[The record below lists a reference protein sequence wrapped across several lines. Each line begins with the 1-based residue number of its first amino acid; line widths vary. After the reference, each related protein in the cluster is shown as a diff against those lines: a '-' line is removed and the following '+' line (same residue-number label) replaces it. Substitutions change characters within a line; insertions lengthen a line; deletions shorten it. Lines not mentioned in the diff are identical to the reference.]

1 MHNTIMKDLESDNV
15 FTNLTV
21 LTMLRYFI
29 NDDLAKDIMPFLR
42 KMLKH
47 KLAMTRRKS
56 LLVLHNIYQLY
67 PHLIDDFKDIV
78 LSAFSDP

>member
-1 MHNTIMKDLESDNV
+1 MHNTIIKDLDSENM

-29 NDDLAKDIMPFLR
+29 NDDISRDVLPILR

-47 KLAMTRRKS
+47 KIGMIRRKS
-56 LLVLHNIYQLY
+56 LLAYYNIFQLY
-67 PHLIDDFKDIV
+67 PHLIDDMQ
-78 LSAFSDP
+78 